1 MKTRMLNICIPLALA
16 LVGGCATQAKN
27 ETSEAASPQSSTA
40 SPSSSPSTSRGA
52 PSRGVRRTI
61 TRDAAGK
68 PNERSVYYE
77 LDKDSLSAEDR
88 KLIEAHAQYLREH
101 PDMKIRVEGNAD
113 ERGSKEYNLAL
124 GQRRAEKVTRLMGL
138 LGVKDQRTEA
148 VSYGEEK
155 PKAAGHDERSWSE
168 NRRSDILY

>member
-1 MKTRMLNICIPLALA
+1 MKTQMLHLCIPLAFA
-16 LVGGCATQAKN
+16 LLGGCASQSKN
-27 ETSEAASPQSSTA
+27 EATEATSPQSGSA
-40 SPSSSPSTSRGA
+40 SPSSSPTTSSRA
-52 PSRGVRRTI
+52 PSRGVRRAI

-68 PNERSVYYE
+68 PNERSVYYDY
-77 LDKDSLSAEDR
+77 DKDSLSAEDR

-101 PDMKIRVEGNAD
+101 ADVKIRVEGNAD

-124 GQRRAEKVTRLMGL
+124 GQRRAETVTKLMGL

-155 PKAAGHDERSWSE
+155 PKAAGHDEKAWSE